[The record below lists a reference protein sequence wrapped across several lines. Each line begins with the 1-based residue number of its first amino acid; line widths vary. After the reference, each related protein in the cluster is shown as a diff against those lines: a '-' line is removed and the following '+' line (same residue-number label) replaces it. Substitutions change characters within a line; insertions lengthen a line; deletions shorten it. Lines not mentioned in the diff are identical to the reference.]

1 MKDGEMR
8 QANAK
13 EAALTQRY
21 YPAFLDL
28 RGRRCV
34 VVGGGAVGERKTAQL
49 LAAGAVVTVVS
60 PAVTPAV
67 RAWAAE
73 GSVEWRERP
82 YAPGDLTGAFAAIA
96 GTDDTQA
103 NIAVREAA
111 AREGVLLN
119 VVDDAPSCDFIAPA
133 VVERGAVTIAVST
146 GGASPALARK
156 LREALERWPALAW
169 ADAAETLA
177 QARADLRVD
186 GANPPPDAWQE
197 AMSDEMLSLVQAGKP
212 DEAKALLLEALR
224 AAAQDAGG

>member
-1 MKDGEMR
+1 MNDGE
-8 QANAK
+8 
-13 EAALTQRY
+13 TQRY

-28 RGRRCV
+28 HGRRCV
-34 VVGGGAVGERKTAQL
+34 VVGGGAVGERKAAQL

-67 RAWAAE
+67 RAWAA
-73 GSVEWRERP
+73 GGRVEWRERP

-96 GTDDTQA
+96 GTDDAHA
-103 NIAVREAA
+103 NAAVREEA
-111 AREGVLLN
+111 ARERVLLN

-177 QARADLRVD
+177 QARADLRAD
-186 GANPPPDAWQE
+186 GANPPPDAWQD
-197 AMSDEMLSLVQAGKP
+197 AMSDEVLSLVQAGKP
-212 DEAKALLLEALR
+212 AEAKALLLEALR
-224 AAAQDAGG
+224 AAAQGRSG